1 MGVLTGLCLK
11 SPPLGALCLQRI
23 EGMVALLRGRGKV
36 LPVDTPS
43 VLPAP

>member
-1 MGVLTGLCLK
+1 MGVLTGLWRN

-23 EGMVALLRGRGKV
+23 EGMVALLRGRGKF
-36 LPVDTPS
+36 LPAPELI